1 MIAILVLA
9 VIQGVAEFLPIS
21 SSAHLIIFRDLFG
34 IGNNIINENVNLSF
48 DVALHLGTMFAI
60 MVYFFNDF
68 WKIFVSGIT
77 KGPKDGDG
85 RLLWL
90 LITATIPAAL
100 VGIIFEDIIEEK
112 IRDKFFFIAI
122 LLIIMGIVIY
132 VIDKK
137 QENNKEINDLS
148 FKDALIIGFVQIFAL
163 FPGVSRSG
171 VTIAGARKLKI
182 NREDAA
188 KFSFYL
194 SFPIVF
200 GAVLLQ
206 LFKTDL
212 NVLIN
217 NFPVFLIGIITSFI
231 VGIITIKYLLN
242 YLKSNDF
249 KIFLWY
255 RLALGTIILWY
266 LFIK

>member
-34 IGNNIINENVNLSF
+34 IGNNIINENMNLSF
-48 DVALHLGTMFAI
+48 DVALHLGTLLAI
-60 MVYFFNDF
+60 MVYFFKDF
-68 WKIFVSGIT
+68 WNIIVNGIT
-77 KGPKDGDG
+77 KGPKDSDG

-90 LITATIPAAL
+90 IITATIPAAL

-122 LLIIMGIVIY
+122 LLILMGIIIY

-137 QENNKEINDLS
+137 YENNKGLKDLN
-148 FKDALIIGFVQIFAL
+148 FKDALIIGFAQVFAL

-171 VTIAGARKLKI
+171 VTIAEARKLKV
-182 NREDAA
+182 NREESA

-194 SFPIVF
+194 SFPIVL
-200 GAVLLQ
+200 GAVILQ
-206 LFKTDL
+206 LFKTDF
-212 NVLIN
+212 NALIDN
-217 NFPVFLIGIITSFI
+217 ISVFLIGISTSFI
-231 VGIITIKYLLN
+231 VGILSIKYLLN

-255 RLALGTIILWY
+255 RVALGTIILWY
-266 LFIK
+266 LLIK